1 MEKEK
6 IIDLYTDFEITSF
19 ENIEMTKLSKILGKG
34 FSHDIFTK
42 MLSEEI
48 DTEYELLKKVR
59 PILKSL
65 DVNDVG
71 MVIIDDTV
79 IKKPYSKENR
89 LIAYHYDNSE
99 KKVVKGINILNFL
112 HTSINNSKKMV
123 IPIGFEPIIKDEIYE
138 DEKDNFK
145 EKRRSS
151 LTKNELVRDKLK
163 YFVKNNINFR
173 YVVGDSWFASS
184 ENIEYINQK
193 LNKRFVFRITNSR
206 LIAFNEEDRING
218 KFSKIRD
225 IDMSAKKDCLVYLKG
240 CSNPVRLSRLY
251 VKNGTNF
258 HSTDSYLI
266 TNDTNLNIITLSEI
280 YQKRWIV
287 EEFHKSIKQNLKI
300 EKSPTK
306 TVVPQLNHIFLT
318 FLAFIKLE
326 KFRIKFHTN
335 HYNFKEQ
342 LYISAL
348 KEAMNKLK
356 NMEEKEAS

>member
-6 IIDLYTDFEITSF
+6 IIDLYTDFEIVSF
-19 ENIEMTKLSKILGKG
+19 ENIEMTKLSKILGNG

-42 MLSEEI
+42 MLSKEI
-48 DTEYELLKKVR
+48 DTEHELLKKAR
-59 PILKSL
+59 PMLKNL
-65 DVNDVG
+65 DIDDVG
-71 MVIIDDTV
+71 MVIVDDTL
-79 IKKPYSKENR
+79 IKKPYSKENE
-89 LIAYHYDNSE
+89 LIAHYYDNSV

-112 HTSINNSKKMV
+112 HTSINDSKKML

-138 DEKDNFK
+138 NDNFK
-145 EKRRSS
+145 EKRKSS
-151 LTKNELVRDKLK
+151 ITKNEIVRDKLK

-184 ENIEYINQK
+184 ENIEYISQK
-193 LNKRFVFRITNSR
+193 LNKIFVFRIKSSR
-206 LIAFNEEDRING
+206 LIAFSEKDRING

-240 CSNPVRLSRLY
+240 CLNPVRLSRLY

-258 HSTDSYLI
+258 QSTDSYLI
-266 TNDTNLNIITLSEI
+266 TNDINLNIITLSEI
-280 YQKRWIV
+280 YQKRWKV

-300 EKSPTK
+300 ERSPTK
-306 TVVPQLNHIFLT
+306 TFIPQLNHIFLT

-326 KFRIKFHTN
+326 KFRTKFHTN

-356 NMEEKEAS
+356 NMEKKEAS